1 MVLGFV
7 PANRICVTPRAVLGF
22 HAAWNPSRFGKQIH
36 HKGTNQLMEIYPQII
51 RQWLASNGG
60 LTPDIK
66 YLQGRELAMMYKPC
80 PQDNLNGS
88 TIGAQRNGGGSTL
101 GKQRS
106 SGRQTIG
113 R

>member
-1 MVLGFV
+1 MVLGFI

-36 HKGTNQLMEIYPQII
+36 HKGTNRLMVIYPPII
-51 RQWLASNGG
+51 RQWIASNGG

-66 YLQGRELAMMYKPC
+66 YLQGRELAVMYKPC
-80 PQDNLNGS
+80 PESNLSGS
-88 TIGAQRNGGGSTL
+88 TIGRPRDLGGSTIGRQRNG
-101 GKQRS
+101 
-106 SGRQTIG
+106 QTIG